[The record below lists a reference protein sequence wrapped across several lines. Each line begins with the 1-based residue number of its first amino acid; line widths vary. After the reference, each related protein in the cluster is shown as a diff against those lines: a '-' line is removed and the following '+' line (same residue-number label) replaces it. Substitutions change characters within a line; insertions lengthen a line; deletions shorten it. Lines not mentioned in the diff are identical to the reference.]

1 MEMKQN
7 DNGLLI
13 HRPRKRRQ
21 FAIDPKLDQ
30 KSQNLK
36 VLHQTLLCE
45 NSQRQ
50 RYRPERASVV
60 QIPHQI
66 SRSFSRKQ
74 GDSSKEKERPV
85 NFYIN
90 IEKLRNLKLN
100 SKEREHKRS

>member
-1 MEMKQN
+1 MEIKQQETAM
-7 DNGLLI
+7 LV

-21 FAIDPKLDQ
+21 FVMDPKQDQ

-50 RYRPERASVV
+50 RYKADRASAV
-60 QIPHQI
+60 QIAHQNP

-74 GDSSKEKERPV
+74 G
-85 NFYIN
+85 
-90 IEKLRNLKLN
+90 
-100 SKEREHKRS
+100 